1 MRSDCFK
8 ESRGGGNPETC
19 PLVKRDSLT
28 WKRQGRFTPEA
39 VLRQAQ
45 RII

>member
-1 MRSDCFK
+1 VTALK
-8 ESRGGGNPETC
+8 NLRGGVNPKTC
-19 PLVKRDSLT
+19 PFVKRDSLT